1 MQFSSEF
8 EWISPSGRGLLTH
21 YMPAHY
27 SAGWWMDSSATLE
40 EAETA
45 TYELFA
51 SLKKVALTRN
61 VLLPVGTD
69 YTPPNKWVTEIHRDW
84 NERYTWP
91 RFVCGLPREFFASV
105 RAELD
110 ERGIAAVAADPR
122 HEPDLHRQGRLLHRH
137 QAGQPGRRERGAGR
151 RALRRVRRA
160 ARRRH
165 LSAGRAGEGL
175 GAAGL
180 RRTPRRH
187 HRLGVRPGVPRPAD
201 RLARRVGAG
210 PRGARQ
216 CARPDLQR
224 RRGIGGGVEHVDA
237 QANRRGD
244 GAAGRAAR
252 RRCAGARRRRQR
264 AARTGRARRPIG
276 QLAGARRPV
285 AGLARLPPGRWV
297 GVDGLGT
304 RGRQRLS
311 RDRQR
316 ALPAAGRPGPRRCG
330 VVADRRRPRTSRRR
344 QGSATSWRS
353 TTSTRH
359 TRTRARARG
368 TCCPRGR
375 WSSRP
380 APPPSRCSAT
390 AHRWASGWSFAGGSV
405 RCCATPRR

>member
-45 TYELFA
+45 TYELFS

-137 QAGQPGRRERGAGR
+137 QAGQPRRRERRAGR
-151 RALRRVRRA
+151 RAVRRVRRA

-165 LSAGRAGEGL
+165 LSAGRAGEGV

-180 RRTPRRH
+180 RRTSRRH

-216 CARPDLQR
+216 RARADLQR
-224 RRGIGGGVEHVDA
+224 RRRIGGGVEHVDA

-252 RRCAGARRRRQR
+252 RRCAGDRRRRQR
-264 AARTGRARRPIG
+264 AARTASS
-276 QLAGARRPV
+276 
-285 AGLARLPPGRWV
+285 
-297 GVDGLGT
+297 T
-304 RGRQRLS
+304 
-311 RDRQR
+311 
-316 ALPAAGRPGPRRCG
+316 AAGRSPGWR
-330 VVADRRRPRTSRRR
+330 ATSRRWAGAPTAWPPGSASTGWKAVGGR
-344 QGSATSWRS
+344 DFRRSATSAIGCG
-353 TTSTRH
+353 STRPAA
-359 TRTRARARG
+359 AR
-368 TCCPRGR
+368 C
-375 WSSRP
+375 
-380 APPPSRCSAT
+380 
-390 AHRWASGWSFAGGSV
+390 
-405 RCCATPRR
+405 RR